1 MYRGQGCTQPGVL
14 HTHFNG
20 QGFALGDAQAG
31 KLGQPVTQQ
40 QAQAV
45 VQDDDGEDQ
54 QAGGGDAGLVGGDH
68 GGHNGNDGND
78 RDQGKRIYA
87 AFNLVAQQRLG
98 DQSLN
103 DGQEDRKST
112 RLNSSHEF
120 AFRMTSYV
128 GNKKQRTN

>member
-1 MYRGQGCTQPGVL
+1 MRISDWSSDVCSSDLVL

-20 QGFALGDAQAG
+20 HGFALGDAQAG

-54 QAGGGDAGLVGGDH
+54 QAGGGDAGLIGGDH

-98 DQSLN
+98 DQS
-103 DGQEDRKST
+103 
-112 RLNSSHEF
+112 
-120 AFRMTSYV
+120 
-128 GNKKQRTN
+128 